1 MTPQDHSTTNEA
13 SLQDTLA
20 AARAIDTSQ
29 AGQMNQPA
37 NPRLEESNEPTRSS
51 GGLSSLTDSV
61 GNIVREYP
69 GPSIFLGAG
78 LAWLLV
84 SREQKRNRSLPIR
97 LRDSARDAR
106 LRLRESREHTM
117 ESLEHAK
124 LSAAERLDSAKIHAS
139 ERLDSAKHTASDRID
154 SAKLSA
160 EHGAEYVK
168 NAYEHTL
175 DENPLVLG
183 ACAVAAGLA
192 LGLLLPPTQKENEL
206 MGGVRDGLLD
216 QARGIVDEA
225 RQAAVRTLHSGTD
238 SVKEHLIEAKEEM
251 KESVVES
258 LKDAKTAAQ
267 DEISKSTPPSS
278 NDRLR

>member
-1 MTPQDHSTTNEA
+1 MTPQDNSTTNEA
-13 SLQDTLA
+13 SLQETLA

-29 AGQMNQPA
+29 SAKPLPEE
-37 NPRLEESNEPTRSS
+37 PRDIARSSSSGS

-69 GPSIFLGAG
+69 GPSIFLGVG
-78 LAWLLV
+78 VAWLLV
-84 SREQKRNRSLPIR
+84 SREQKRNRSLPVR
-97 LRDSARDAR
+97 LRDSARDAK

-124 LSAAERLDSAKIHAS
+124 LSAAERLDSAKNSAS
-139 ERLDSAKHTASDRID
+139 ERLDSAKH
-154 SAKLSA
+154 SA

-168 NAYEHTL
+168 SAYEHTL

-238 SVKEHLIEAKEEM
+238 SVKEHLSEVTEEM
-251 KESVVES
+251 KETVVES
-258 LKDAKTAAQ
+258 LQEAKNAAQ
-267 DEISKSTPPSS
+267 EELSKSKPQSK
-278 NDRLR
+278 NERQR